1 MEKFDITICSRRQ
14 VQDFVTLAAQQP
26 FRITV
31 GNDNQSID
39 GKDFMGMF
47 SLDYSKPLQ
56 VSVQCSQEESC
67 RFQQSI
73 AMLLI

>member
-1 MEKFDITICSRRQ
+1 MEKFDIMICSRRQ
-14 VQDFVTLAAQQP
+14 VQDFVALAARQP

-31 GNDNQSID
+31 GNENQSID

>member
-26 FRITV
+26 FHITV

-56 VSVQCSQEESC
+56 VSVQCSWEESC

-73 AMLLI
+73 AKLLV

>member
-56 VSVQCSQEESC
+56 VSVQCSREESC

-73 AMLLI
+73 AKFLV